1 MKFIKKN
8 IGNIL
13 FVIFIL
19 VFFFVPGVRE
29 FIQRQLIMKPS
40 LETTTEKI
48 QLKDEDYNLQLKGI
62 NVPDANLS
70 DFKGKILFLNFW
82 GSWCPPCRA
91 EFPSIQAL
99 YESKKD
105 KVNFVLIAMQ
115 DDEEKVKE
123 FLKKNQYTTPV
134 YIAASPISQQLSPNV
149 FPTTFIISKDGKI
162 LKRDNGAAD
171 WNNKAVHDF
180 INSLNQ

>member
-1 MKFIKKN
+1 
-8 IGNIL
+8 
-13 FVIFIL
+13 
-19 VFFFVPGVRE
+19 
-29 FIQRQLIMKPS
+29 MKPS

>member
-29 FIQRQLIMKPS
+29 FIQRQLLMKPS